1 MTAYTVRDQRQTTA
15 RPVFCLQC
23 NKAVGPAPDLSL
35 DVRDE
40 HGTLIGYLHRV
51 GLCKDEWEKAHPA
64 KA

>member
-51 GLCKDEWEKAHPA
+51 GL
-64 KA
+64 